1 MHMDPSLCL
10 GEGGVN
16 REGRGLWGQ
25 HLTVLLVILSVL
37 VAFRKEGAQELL

>member
-1 MHMDPSLCL
+1 MDPSLCL
-10 GEGGVN
+10 GEGGVG

-25 HLTVLLVILSVL
+25 HLTILLVILRSVL